1 MTSNRP
7 YLLRAFYEWI
17 VDNQCTPHIV
27 VNANF
32 PHVQVPV
39 QFVQDGQIVLNV
51 SPSAAN
57 NFTMDNDALS
67 FSARFSGQPMQ
78 VYVPVDAVLAI
89 YARENGEGTI
99 FSESTI
105 EEDYEEESYDADD
118 ELAPEVEQQP
128 DSAAEQTPS
137 QEGKPKKGAHL
148 RVIK

>member
-7 YLLRAFYEWI
+7 YLLRAFYDWI

-27 VNANF
+27 VNANY
-32 PHVQVPV
+32 PQVQVPV

-57 NFTMDNDALS
+57 NFLMDKEALS

-78 VYVPVDAVLAI
+78 VYVPVGAVLAI

-99 FSESTI
+99 FSESNVEDEYTQDA
-105 EEDYEEESYDADD
+105 EEVELETTEEEPTVSQPK
-118 ELAPEVEQQP
+118 APSSSEE
-128 DSAAEQTPS
+128 
-137 QEGKPKKGAHL
+137 KPKKGAHL

>member
-57 NFTMDNDALS
+57 NFSMDNDALS

-89 YARENGEGTI
+89 YARENGEGTV
-99 FSESTI
+99 FSEPRT
-105 EEDYEEESYDADD
+105 EEEYEEEAY
-118 ELAPEVEQQP
+118 
-128 DSAAEQTPS
+128 DSADEAISEAEETPETEA
-137 QEGKPKKGAHL
+137 QKPPVEGKPKKGAHL

>member
-7 YLLRAFYEWI
+7 YLLRAFYDWI

-27 VNANF
+27 VNANY
-32 PHVQVPV
+32 PQVQVPV

-67 FSARFSGQPMQ
+67 FHARFSGQPMQ
-78 VYVPVDAVLAI
+78 VFVPVGAVLAI

-99 FSESTI
+99 FSESNI
-105 EEDYEEESYDADD
+105 EEEYTQGIEESEAQSTVEEETS
-118 ELAPEVEQQP
+118 
-128 DSAAEQTPS
+128 PS
-137 QEGKPKKGAHL
+137 QQQEPSSSEDKPKKGAHL

>member
-7 YLLRAFYEWI
+7 YLLRAFYDWI

-27 VNANF
+27 VNANY
-32 PHVQVPV
+32 PQVQVPV

-57 NFTMDNDALS
+57 NFLMDKEALS

-78 VYVPVDAVLAI
+78 VYVPVGAVLAI

-99 FSESTI
+99 FSESNL
-105 EEDYEEESYDADD
+105 EEEYSQDVD
-118 ELAPEVEQQP
+118 EVEHEPSVEEP
-128 DSAAEQTPS
+128 DSSEPKEPS
-137 QEGKPKKGAHL
+137 SSEEKPKKGAHL

>member
-57 NFTMDNDALS
+57 NFNMDNDALS

-99 FSESTI
+99 FSEPSI
-105 EEDYEEESYDADD
+105 EEEYEEEAYDSAD
-118 ELAPEVEQQP
+118 EAIPEVE
-128 DSAAEQTPS
+128 ETPETEA
-137 QEGKPKKGAHL
+137 QKPPVEGKPKKGAHL